1 MATTKNRNTGI
12 SILIGSVLVLGI
24 CLFSAGCLTST
35 PGTDGNA
42 LKGTEWE
49 LKTYDNA
56 AAGMVSVI
64 GGSTI
69 TLTFDGD
76 GAIAGSAGVNRYFA
90 SYEVKGDALSFGTA
104 GTTMMAGPA
113 PLMTQESTYLNLL
126 SETAK
131 FSVGTDELK
140 LMNADGIVLLTFEK
154 MPPITADSLKG
165 TDWVLRS
172 YSYSILLSSTTSD
185 AAISTPIAGTEIT
198 LSFDE
203 NGAIA
208 GSAGVNRYFAS
219 YEAKDDALSFG
230 EIGTTMMSGPED
242 AMKQES
248 TYLILL
254 SNTASFNGVGNE
266 LNLCYGE
273 GSLLLNFERVP
284 HTTADSLKGSD
295 WVLQSYNDN
304 NAIVSVIAGTEITL
318 SFDEEGRIA
327 GSAGVNSYF
336 TSYEVSGNALTFGTI
351 GTTMMAGPEDAMK
364 QESTFLKLLSETT
377 AFSGVGDEL
386 KLWDAD
392 ETVILVFTKV
402 VPPAPE
408 SLTGTTW
415 ILDSYNGGNGA
426 IVSVITGTEISLSLN
441 KDNEISGSAGCNTYF
456 GSYETDG
463 AALSFG
469 MIGATLMFCDEPK
482 GTMEQETAYLNLLE
496 IAAYYG
502 ITGDQLVVEDAEG
515 TVILTFTAAA

>member
-1 MATTKNRNTGI
+1 
-12 SILIGSVLVLGI
+12 
-24 CLFSAGCLTST
+24 
-35 PGTDGNA
+35 
-42 LKGTEWE
+42 
-49 LKTYDNA
+49 
-56 AAGMVSVI
+56 
-64 GGSTI
+64 
-69 TLTFDGD
+69 
-76 GAIAGSAGVNRYFA
+76 
-90 SYEVKGDALSFGTA
+90 
-104 GTTMMAGPA
+104 
-113 PLMTQESTYLNLL
+113 
-126 SETAK
+126 
-131 FSVGTDELK
+131 
-140 LMNADGIVLLTFEK
+140 
-154 MPPITADSLKG
+154 
-165 TDWVLRS
+165 
-172 YSYSILLSSTTSD
+172 
-185 AAISTPIAGTEIT
+185 
-198 LSFDE
+198 
-203 NGAIA
+203 
-208 GSAGVNRYFAS
+208 
-219 YEAKDDALSFG
+219 
-230 EIGTTMMSGPED
+230 
-242 AMKQES
+242 
-248 TYLILL
+248 
-254 SNTASFNGVGNE
+254 
-266 LNLCYGE
+266 
-273 GSLLLNFERVP
+273 
-284 HTTADSLKGSD
+284 
-295 WVLQSYNDN
+295 VLQSYNDN

-386 KLWDAD
+386 KLWDANG
-392 ETVILVFTKV
+392 TVLLVFTKV

>member
-172 YSYSILLSSTTSD
+172 YIDGNEGIVSV
-185 AAISTPIAGTEIT
+185 IAGTEIT
-198 LSFDE
+198 LSFTED
-203 NGAIA
+203 GRIA
-208 GSAGVNRYFAS
+208 GSAGVNRFFAS
-219 YEAKDDALSFG
+219 YEAKGDALTFG
-230 EIGTTMMSGPED
+230 EIGTTMMAGPED

-248 TYLILL
+248 TFLTLL
-254 SNTASFNGVGNE
+254 SKTTSFNGVGDE

-273 GSLLLNFERVP
+273 GSLLLNFERVQP
-284 HTTADSLKGSD
+284 MSAESLKGSD
-295 WVLQSYNDN
+295 WVLNSYNDN

-386 KLWDAD
+386 KLWDANG
-392 ETVILVFTKV
+392 TVLLVFTKV